1 MLSLFPGLCIWT
13 VFEKTLMEVFLS
25 DITPTVMGIH
35 FFACL
40 FLTRIYRSFSRY
52 FHTFINGQI
61 IEVDIITTY
70 VAALSPVDLSHL
82 FVIFICTSFYF
93 LLRVLSRQGNFP
105 SGFIYFSGFDL
116 QQRVLIFFA
125 CNNDVLQRLDEP
137 WAWRFNW
144 PLNLAFWGG
153 KRRVF
158 SAFMLLK
165 YWIVRNNEFSL
176 FNLL

>member
-52 FHTFINGQI
+52 FHICINGQI
-61 IEVDIITTY
+61 IQVDIIRTF
-70 VAALSPVDLSHL
+70 VAALSPVDLGHW
-82 FVIFICTSFYF
+82 FVIFICTSFYV
-93 LLRVLSRQGNFP
+93 LLTLLSRQGFFP
-105 SGFIYFSGFDL
+105 SGFMYFSGSDL
-116 QQRVLIFFA
+116 QQRVLIFLA
-125 CNNDVLQRLDEP
+125 YNNDVLQRLDEP
-137 WAWRFNW
+137 WAWSFSW

-165 YWIVRNNEFSL
+165 YWIVQNNEFSL
-176 FNLL
+176 FDLS